1 MFGVTS
7 ETAVPAFP
15 PRSSSL
21 RATSSGVSVG
31 PRIPCPRGEGTS
43 GTSRDSWATYSD
55 WPTTRRGA
63 GLARASC
70 SLELRGTS
78 GPRVSSSAR
87 AREARL
93 GDAATSLDPAF
104 ACLAARLPSLPRAVS
119 SRTSPRTR
127 ARDATCS
134 LVTPACSFDSRG
146 TKRTDVEASS
156 TGAGSSDVHGGSS
169 STSPDP
175 SVTEAHLVG
184 RSFQFERH
192 MRRFFPRFSAIERR
206 PCACLVRTRRCRCRS
221 RVSRDRFRRY
231 EARARGFVARSSGYE
246 PRFFVSREPSA
257 DVRIAFAQVRAS

>member
-7 ETAVPAFP
+7 ETAVPAFH

-21 RATSSGVSVG
+21 RAISSGVSVG
-31 PRIPCPRGEGTS
+31 RRIRCLRGEGTS

-104 ACLAARLPSLPRAVS
+104 ACLASRLQSLRSADS
-119 SRTSPRTR
+119 SRTSARTT
-127 ARDATCS
+127 ARGATRS
-134 LVTPACSFDSRG
+134 LVTPASSLDPRG
-146 TKRTDVEASS
+146 TKRTDVEAWS
-156 TGAGSSDVHGGSS
+156 TGAGSSDLRAGSS

-175 SVTEAHLVG
+175 SATNAHLVG
-184 RSFQFERH
+184 RSSGFERH
-192 MRRFFPRFSAIERR
+192 TRSFFPRFSAIERR
-206 PCACLVRTRRCRCRS
+206 SRVCFVRTRACRRRF
-221 RVSRDRFRRY
+221 RVSRARFRCY
-231 EARARGFVARSSGYE
+231 EARARSFVARSSACE
-246 PRFFVSREPSA
+246 PRFIVSRDLSPA
-257 DVRIAFAQVRAS
+257 VRIAFEQVRAS